1 MIRQKIRAV
10 SNAASGLT
18 GISSFLHG
26 ASAHTGSITFSIT
39 NRASRLACAMA
50 GLGSDKQDIGMPSS
64 TVAPSY
70 AYPRCEILNQPQIK
84 GINS

>member
-1 MIRQKIRAV
+1 MIRQKIKAV
-10 SNAASGLT
+10 SDAASGLT

-26 ASAHTGSITFSIT
+26 ASAHTDSITFLIT
-39 NRASRLACAMA
+39 HRASHLTCAMA
-50 GLGSDKQDIGMPSS
+50 GLGSDKQDICMPSS

-70 AYPRCEILNQPQIK
+70 AYPRCEILNQPEIK